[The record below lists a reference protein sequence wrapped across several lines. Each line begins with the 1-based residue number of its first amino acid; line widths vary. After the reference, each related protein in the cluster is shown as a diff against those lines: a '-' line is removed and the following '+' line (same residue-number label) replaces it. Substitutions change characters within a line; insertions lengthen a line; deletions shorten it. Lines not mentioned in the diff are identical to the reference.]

1 MTKILIK
8 RLNKKAILPKYET
21 SGSSGLDISACIEE
35 GIIIKP
41 GEKSLVPTGIAVSI
55 PENFELQIRPRSGL
69 AAKNSVSVLNTPG
82 TIDADYRGEIKVIL
96 INFGKKDF
104 EIKNGSRI
112 AQMVLCPIS
121 KGELQ
126 EVETLDATGRGV
138 GGFGSTGK

>member
-55 PENFELQIRPRSGL
+55 PENYELQIRPRSGL
-69 AAKNSVSVLNTPG
+69 AAKNSVSVL
-82 TIDADYRGEIKVIL
+82 
-96 INFGKKDF
+96 
-104 EIKNGSRI
+104 
-112 AQMVLCPIS
+112 IS
-121 KGELQ
+121 FSFNARANVNALKTEPN
-126 EVETLDATGRGV
+126 
-138 GGFGSTGK
+138 S